1 MTKKVNLRRLV
12 LKRDVSSIVNAF
24 IDKIDVFDNIQSIDG
39 KILVGKECDS
49 ASTKAA
55 IRLNDEIIGW
65 VNGGKNIS
73 FLALI
78 VSQLAKNDV
87 LNKALA
93 SEVLGSYD
101 ELILMQ
107 EISEEITTELN
118 LEKVER
124 FIIGKAK
131 EIFKADNGSIMLM
144 SDKTGQLGIVASFGI
159 ENREKVRMRTNE
171 GIAGSIFVAGKA
183 EIVNDVRSD
192 IRFVNGSNK
201 IHSMMCA
208 PLKTNNNIIGVVN
221 VSCEDPFDFTAGNL
235 KMLTTLASQGAI
247 AIENTGYTEELKKH
261 RNHLEDMVKERSKDL
276 NEALEELDSANK
288 SLTRLSFIDGLTGVA
303 NRRRFDEVANLEW
316 KRGLRDGRPLS
327 IAMIDIDFFKPYN
340 DAYGHQAGD
349 DCLKKVAN
357 AFKNVL
363 TRETDTIARYG
374 GEEFVTVLPNTD
386 ISGANAVV
394 EEMRA
399 GIKSLGIAHTKSPV
413 CEHVTVS
420 IGVATMIPASNC
432 ELKTLI
438 ANADKAL
445 YEAKHNGRNQVCNG
459 T

>member
-1 MTKKVNLRRLV
+1 MKKINLRRLI
-12 LKRDVSSIVNAF
+12 LKKDVSRIVNSF
-24 IDKIDVFDNIQSIDG
+24 IDNIDVSCNIKNIDG
-39 KILVGKECDS
+39 EILAGKECNS

-55 IRLNDEIIGW
+55 IWLDDEIIGW
-65 VNGGKNIS
+65 VNGGNNIS

-93 SEVLGSYD
+93 REVLGSYD

-144 SDKTGQLGIVASFGI
+144 SDKTGQLEIVASFGI
-159 ENREKVRMRTNE
+159 ENREKVRMRANK

-201 IHSMMCA
+201 TRSMMCA
-208 PLKTNNNIIGVVN
+208 PLKTNSNIIGVVN
-221 VSCEDPFDFTAGNL
+221 VSREDPFDFTAGNL

-247 AIENTGYTEELKKH
+247 AIENTGYTEELERH

-276 NEALEELDSANK
+276 SNALEELDNANK
-288 SLTRLSFIDGLTGVA
+288 SLMRLSFVDGLTGVA
-303 NRRRFDEVANLEW
+303 NRRRFDEMSNLEW

-327 IAMIDIDFFKPYN
+327 ITMVDIDFFKAYN

-349 DCLKKVAN
+349 ECLKNVAN
-357 AFKNVL
+357 TFKSVL

-386 ISGANAVV
+386 ISGASSVA

-399 GIKSLGIAHTKSPV
+399 GIESLCITHAESPV
-413 CEHVTVS
+413 YKKVTVS
-420 IGVATMIPASNC
+420 VGVATMIPGQDFD
-432 ELKTLI
+432 LQTLI